1 MVRAMRSESVTR
13 RRLTADE
20 YQRMI
25 RVGILRDGER
35 VELLDG
41 EMYQMAAQASPH
53 VACVMRLNRRFVVAL
68 GDRAL
73 VSAQGAM
80 RLSAYS
86 EPEPDIAVLRYRDD
100 FYEGALPQPGDV
112 FLVIEVANS
121 SLRHDRDRKL
131 PLYAA
136 GGVSEVWIVDLR
148 GRRVLA
154 YREPTPDGY
163 RQNIAYTEGASI
175 SPLAFPDL
183 VIGWEDIFGRGS
195 YGNGPA
201 TQTP

>member
-1 MVRAMRSESVTR
+1 MVRAMRSDTVTR

-25 RVGILRDGER
+25 RAGILREGER

-41 EMYQMAAQASPH
+41 ELYQMAAQGSPH
-53 VACVMRLNRRFVVAL
+53 FACVMRLNQWFIVSL
-68 GDRAL
+68 GDRAT
-73 VSAQGAM
+73 VGTQGAM

-86 EPEPDIAVLRYRDD
+86 EPEPDIALFRYRDD
-100 FYEGALPQPGDV
+100 FYEDALPRPDDV
-112 FLVIEVANS
+112 LLIIEVANT

-136 GGVSEVWIVDLR
+136 GGVPEVWIVDLR
-148 GRRVLA
+148 RRRVLV
-154 YREPTPDGY
+154 YRDPSPDGY
-163 RQNIAYTEGASI
+163 RQSITYTEGASL

-183 VIGWEDIFGRGS
+183 VIEWEEIFGRG
-195 YGNGPA
+195 
-201 TQTP
+201 

>member
-1 MVRAMRSESVTR
+1 MVRALRSETVTR

-41 EMYQMAAQASPH
+41 EMYQMAAQASTH
-53 VACVMRLNRRFVVAL
+53 IACVMRLNRHFIVGL

-86 EPEPDIAVLRYRDD
+86 EPEPDIAVLRYRED
-100 FYEGALPQPGDV
+100 FYEAALPQPGDV

-136 GGVSEVWIVDLR
+136 GGVAEVWIVDLR
-148 GRRVLA
+148 RRHVLV
-154 YREPTPDGY
+154 YHDPTPDGY
-163 RQNIAYTEGASI
+163 RQNITYTEGANI

-183 VIGWEDIFGRGS
+183 VIGWEDIFGRDS
-195 YGNGPA
+195 YGNGPV
-201 TQTP
+201 TQSP